1 MPATGSRQTSR
12 AGPAWQ
18 TLFNN
23 TYPQF
28 GNKKNRGT
36 IVRDTSVAHP
46 DRQQQALLPQR
57 AQDLEVPPAQNV
69 EPQAENVEPP
79 AENVGSPAE
88 NVEPPAQAGPVI
100 AARAPS
106 PDPATGQNTPEAAQQ
121 PVPQR
126 RPRRQNIPRADQR
139 PQNDDNPQGH
149 DEIVNL
155 QRSNLH
161 ERLNRTNNSGAP
173 RHRPRDNNRP
183 RAHPEP
189 LFVRRPS
196 VQGHGE
202 TRRRRESPDRRQQ
215 RWARDI
221 ENSRGRGN
229 ARSDARILIESDTV
243 SNASSSGS
251 EEFMTAPPVRPF
263 DIDWEMANAYFDTSS
278 TTSAIDDSRESQTG
292 DTEDDAL
299 QQAEIN
305 ARRNEDP
312 LLNNPDSD
320 DLTDLRSA
328 RSARSAHRRSD
339 GDERRAQEPLIAYR
353 HRTNV
358 QEPLIVPRGRKKNKT
373 PGRSNTTGG
382 LKGILKNSSS
392 YRRPS
397 VNEGN
402 ER

>member
-12 AGPAWQ
+12 TGPAWQ

-23 TYPQF
+23 TYPYF
-28 GNKKNRGT
+28 GNKRNRGT
-36 IVRDTSVAHP
+36 IVRDSTAAHP

-57 AQDLEVPPAQNV
+57 AQNLEVPPAQNV
-69 EPQAENVEPP
+69 EPQAQNVEPP
-79 AENVGSPAE
+79 AENVGLPAE
-88 NVEPPAQAGPVI
+88 NVEPPAQAGPGI

-106 PDPATGQNTPEAAQQ
+106 PDPATGQNTPEAVQQ
-121 PVPQR
+121 PVPQG

-139 PQNDDNPQGH
+139 PQNDGNPQGH
-149 DEIVNL
+149 DETTNL
-155 QRSNLH
+155 QRSNPH
-161 ERLNRTNNSGAP
+161 ERLNRTNNSGAS
-173 RHRPRDNNRP
+173 RHRSRDNNRP
-183 RAHPEP
+183 RAYPEP

-196 VQGHGE
+196 MQGHGE
-202 TRRRRESPDRRQQ
+202 ASRRRESPDRRQQ

-229 ARSDARILIESDTV
+229 ARSDARIFIESDIV

-251 EEFMTAPPVRPF
+251 EEFMADIVPPVRPLN
-263 DIDWEMANAYFDTSS
+263 IDWEMANAYFDTSS

-299 QQAEIN
+299 HEAEIN
-305 ARRNEDP
+305 ARRNEGP

-320 DLTDLRSA
+320 NLTDL

-339 GDERRAQEPLIAYR
+339 GDERRAREPLIAYR

-358 QEPLIVPRGRKKNKT
+358 QEPLIVYRGRKKNKT
-373 PGRSNTTGG
+373 SGRNDTTEG
-382 LKGILKNSSS
+382 LRGILKNSSS

-397 VNEGN
+397 VNEAN